1 MKKANDLTE
10 AANHQMDTH
19 GSIPRSPL
27 LLSREQSVL
36 LIIDAQT
43 RLLDAIP
50 QQKRLVW
57 NLRRLVAAAEVLG
70 IPRLATEQYPKGL
83 GPTVAP
89 LADSLA
95 PIPEK
100 LVFSAA
106 GCSELV
112 ERLEQ
117 HAPRQVVLT
126 GAETH
131 VCVLQTAL
139 DLITAGYEI
148 VLPVDATA
156 SRFELDYET
165 ALRRMETSGVSLVTT
180 EGALFEWCQIAGTS
194 EFKRIS
200 QLVKESPP

>member
-1 MKKANDLTE
+1 
-10 AANHQMDTH
+10 MDTD
-19 GSIPRSPL
+19 GFFPRSPL

-36 LIIDAQT
+36 LVIDAQT

-50 QQKRLVW
+50 HQERLVW
-57 NLRRLVAAAEVLG
+57 NLRRLVSAAQVLG

-89 LADSLA
+89 LVDCLG

-100 LVFSAA
+100 LTFSAA
-106 GCSELV
+106 GCRELID
-112 ERLEQ
+112 RLEE
-117 HAPRQVVLT
+117 HTPRQIVVA

-139 DLITAGYEI
+139 DLISAGYEVI
-148 VLPVDATA
+148 LPVDATA
-156 SRFELDYET
+156 SRFDLDHQT

-180 EGALFEWCQIAGTS
+180 EGALFEWCQIAGTP
-194 EFKRIS
+194 EFKQIS
-200 QLVKESPP
+200 QLVKETPP